1 MANEMDRQIVDF
13 MKASKELVKG
23 TRLIDMLGQAM
34 RVAEDPDVTEI
45 IFTALLAQTDYM
57 KPSVDKLYSIRA
69 EIAVLEMR
77 EEMDNDD

>member
-13 MKASKELVKG
+13 VKVTKELIKSVE
-23 TRLIDMLGQAM
+23 LLDMLAHAIHI
-34 RVAEDPDVTEI
+34 AEDPDVAEQ
-45 IFTALLAQTDYM
+45 IFTSLLTQTDYM
-57 KPSVDKLYSIRA
+57 KPSVDRLYSIRA